1 MYRMLQEYEHS
12 QALLLGRVQDIEAIL
27 HEAALQTEE
36 RETLEYR
43 RMMLRTELS
52 ELLHTIMTLRER
64 LGISTEGLDGRTRI
78 GRSAGIRQ
86 GLYQEPDAGGI
97 DEPGTNGHCP
107 KGAA

>member
-12 QALLLGRVQDIEAIL
+12 RVLLLGRVQEIEAIL

-43 RMMLRTELS
+43 RMM
-52 ELLHTIMTLRER
+52 LRER